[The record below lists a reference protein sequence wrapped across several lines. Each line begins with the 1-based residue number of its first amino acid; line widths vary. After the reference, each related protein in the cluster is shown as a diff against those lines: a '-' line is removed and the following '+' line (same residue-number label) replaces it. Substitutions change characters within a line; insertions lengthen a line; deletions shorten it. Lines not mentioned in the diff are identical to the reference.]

1 MEFGCQLWIARGEQS
16 GLQTR
21 IAGDGKRFVVR
32 VDEKLTAFLELESA
46 IRVGELENKHRWPQ
60 YDTQS
65 VIVGLEIRS
74 TGIAVRRNIT
84 AGDRKEFYQARLTCR
99 NVLLFVDSLTQ
110 HDSMTTKEI
119 IRVLTIAALLA
130 VVFGAYGCQGPKPNA
145 PAPAS
150 VQTPTPAPHRR

>member
-1 MEFGCQLWIARGEQS
+1 MRA
-16 GLQTR
+16 
-21 IAGDGKRFVVR
+21 
-32 VDEKLTAFLELESA
+32 DEKLTAFLELESA